1 MYAREVEGREL
12 TFGVSGKLIM
22 NALVMYDRETD
33 TLWSQFLGEAV
44 QGELAGAKLRLMA
57 SQLVPKSAWIALHPD
72 SLFLNTS
79 GFSYDPYVSYYFS
92 EAAGILGKSNPDDR
106 LFVKELVMGIVGQE
120 GQKAYA
126 YRHLARS
133 QVLNDTFEGRG
144 LVATLVV
151 DTAAGNLFDR
161 TVDGKLLTFDQS
173 DDRTQMSDRE
183 TGSIWDKR
191 TGEALSGTLTGHRL
205 EQALFIS
212 SFWFAWSDF
221 WPDTDVYEP
230 ESG

>member
-1 MYAREVEGREL
+1 
-12 TFGVSGKLIM
+12 M

-44 QGELAGAKLRLMA
+44 QGELAGAKLRLIA
-57 SQLVPKSAWIALHPD
+57 SQLVPKSAWIARHPD

-79 GFSYDPYVSYYFS
+79 GFAYDPYVSYYTS
-92 EAAGILGKSNPDDR
+92 NASGILGTSNPDDR
-106 LFVKELVMGIVGQE
+106 LYDKELVMGLVGQE
-120 GQKAYA
+120 GQKAIA
-126 YRHLARS
+126 YRYLVGS
-133 QVLNDTFEGRG
+133 PVLNDTFEGRG
-144 LVATLVV
+144 LVATLVIE
-151 DTAAGNLFDR
+151 TAAINLFDR
-161 TVDGKLLTFDQS
+161 TVNGRMLTFDQA
-173 DDRTQMSDRE
+173 DDRGHMTDRE

-191 TGEALSGTLTGHRL
+191 TGEALSGELTGNRL

-221 WPDTDVYEP
+221 WPDTELYEP